1 MASKRPAVRCRAHNR
16 AGEPCRNYAMVG
28 GVVCHAHG
36 GRAPQVRSAALRRRT
51 RAMALGAVRRYQ
63 ADQEAQRAA
72 LAPWAEPLRQ
82 MRFDA
87 TASLEDP
94 HVLAQRATRL
104 ARQMSQAA
112 RTLREYA
119 RAIMAEEGQQ

>member
-1 MASKRPAVRCRAHNR
+1 MPD
-16 AGEPCRNYAMVG
+16 
-28 GVVCHAHG
+28 GV
-36 GRAPQVRSAALRRRT
+36 PPILAALSQTTEPPTSPGRFT
-51 RAMALGAVRRYQ
+51 VRRYQ